1 MSQASTWPAAWPV
14 RLGGLE
20 VALPLV
26 RGADGFQIYA
36 FDSMGR
42 SAWNI
47 AAAAA
52 LAERLRPFAFDILLT
67 AESKSIALAEELAR
81 LLGHA
86 DYVVLRKSHKLYMLD
101 PLVMDV
107 KSITTAAQQKFYL
120 GRAQQDL
127 LRGRRV
133 CVLDDVISTGG
144 TLHAIYALAKTLPFT
159 VAVNA
164 CVLTEE
170 TAWEQ
175 FEGVPVVSLAH
186 IPLPGLTQG
195 PASE

>member
-1 MSQASTWPAAWPV
+1 MSNATWPAAWPV
-14 RLGGLE
+14 RLGDRTI
-20 VALPLV
+20 ALPLV
-26 RGADGFQIYA
+26 RSGDGFQIYA

-42 SAWNI
+42 SAWTI

-52 LAERLRPFAFDILLT
+52 LAERLAPFAFDILLT

-81 LLGHA
+81 LLGQE
-86 DYVVLRKSHKLYMLD
+86 DYVVLRKSRKLYMID

-107 KSITTAAQQKFYL
+107 KSVTTAAPQQFFL
-120 GRAQQDL
+120 GSEQQEL
-127 LRGRRV
+127 LRGKRV

-144 TLHAIYALAKTLPFT
+144 TLHAIYALAKALPFT

-170 TAWEQ
+170 TRWAS
-175 FEGVPVVSLAH
+175 FEDVPVVSLDH
-186 IPLPGLTQG
+186 IPLPAYAAEMG
-195 PASE
+195 

>member
-1 MSQASTWPAAWPV
+1 MSNSSWPAAWPV
-14 RLGGLE
+14 RLGDL
-20 VALPLV
+20 AITLPLV
-26 RGADGFQIYA
+26 RSDDGFQIYA

-52 LAERLRPFAFDILLT
+52 LAERLKPFAFDIVLT

-81 LLGHA
+81 LLGQQE
-86 DYVVLRKSHKLYMLD
+86 YVVLRKSRKLYMID

-107 KSITTAAQQKFYL
+107 KSVTTAAPQKFYL
-120 GRAQQDL
+120 GREQQDL
-127 LRGRRV
+127 LRGKRV

-144 TLHAIYALAKTLPFT
+144 TLQAIYALAKALPFT

-170 TAWEQ
+170 THWEAYD
-175 FEGVPVVSLAH
+175 GVPVVRLDH
-186 IPLPGLTQG
+186 IPLPATS
-195 PASE
+195 AYCE